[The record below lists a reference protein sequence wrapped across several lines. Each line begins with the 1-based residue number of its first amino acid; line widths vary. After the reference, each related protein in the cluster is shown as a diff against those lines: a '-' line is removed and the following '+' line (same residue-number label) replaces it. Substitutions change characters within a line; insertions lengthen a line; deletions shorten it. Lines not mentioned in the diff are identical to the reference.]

1 MSSVNAPEKLL
12 VFDFDGTI
20 ADTFQLAIDI
30 ARQGLIEFGYQS
42 FGESE
47 IPELRE
53 MSVTQLIRRFKI
65 NPIHLP
71 KMARYARKKLKHN
84 YHEVM
89 PVKNM
94 VRSIDSI
101 RKEFTVGIV
110 SSNDEALIRMFM
122 KDFGLKRKVDFV
134 KGGVGIFEKKRALK
148 KVLKETNAKTSDCYY
163 IGDEIRDIEAAKRVG
178 INSISVTWGF
188 NGSNILEKNNPDYI
202 VNSPS
207 ELLKLI
213 NGLQLEN

>member
-1 MSSVNAPEKLL
+1 MTPTISPRKLL

-20 ADTFQLAIDI
+20 ADTFQLAVDI
-30 ARQGLIEFGYQS
+30 AREGLSEFGYQT
-42 FGESE
+42 FADEE

-53 MSVTQLIRRFKI
+53 MSVTQLIRRFKV

-71 KMARYARKKLKHN
+71 KLARYARKKLKQN
-84 YHEVM
+84 YHEVK

-94 VRSIDSI
+94 INSIDSI
-101 RKEFTVGIV
+101 KKEYTIGVV
-110 SSNDEALIRMFM
+110 SSNDESLIRMFM

-148 KVLKETNAKTSDCYY
+148 KVIKETGFNPSKCYY

-178 INSISVTWGF
+178 IKSVSVTWGF
-188 NGSNILEKNNPDYI
+188 NGVNILKKNNPDFI

-213 NGLQLEN
+213 NN